1 MTVARVNAGGRLILG
16 LSGTNGAGKGTVACL
31 LEERG
36 FEVHSLSDV
45 IRDALR
51 GRGEVESRERMV
63 AEGRALRAVHGPG
76 ALALRILE
84 RVDESRDV
92 AVDSIRHPAEVE
104 ALRSARPA
112 FRLVWIDAPETL
124 RFERIRARGRSGDPT
139 SLEEFQRLEAVEL
152 ESESESGQKLLGV
165 RDLRDFEIDNRGGLD
180 TLRDRVEAI
189 LAACGPHSNA
199 EG

>member
-1 MTVARVNAGGRLILG
+1 MILG
-16 LSGTNGAGKGTVACL
+16 LSGTNGAGKGAVASL

-51 GRGEVESRERMV
+51 ARGEVESRERMI
-63 AEGRALRAVHGPG
+63 AEGRALRAAHGPG

-84 RVDESRDV
+84 RLDEERDV

-104 ALRSARPA
+104 ALRSARPG
-112 FRLVWIDAPETL
+112 FRLVWIDAPDAL
-124 RFERIRARGRSGDPT
+124 RFERMRARGRGGDPT
-139 SLEEFQRLEAVEL
+139 SLEELQRLEALEL
-152 ESESESGQKLLGV
+152 ESESESGQKLLAV
-165 RDLRDFEIDNRGGLD
+165 RDLRDFEIDNRGDLD
-180 TLRDRVEAI
+180 VLRDRVEAI
-189 LAACGPHSNA
+189 LAACGARASP